1 MQTIIC
7 HNANI
12 ISEYQMETSKRTKNA
27 KEVKDLLIK
36 KEKIE
41 LQKQLVELVPQVER
55 FNLMAK
61 EMNKHVE
68 CGLSI

>member
-1 MQTIIC
+1 M
-7 HNANI
+7 
-12 ISEYQMETSKRTKNA
+12 KNA
-27 KEVKDLLIK
+27 KEVKDLLVK

-61 EMNKHVE
+61 
-68 CGLSI
+68 